1 MPAPCH
7 RHLLLRSSVTMDAW
21 NPDQLRRMQ
30 LGGNDK
36 LNKFLAQVGGCPW
49 VCIGAWSVACCGR
62 LLWLLVV
69 VEVMPEG
76 WRAAGDDKLK
86 GILAHGLDSSA
97 LLEGG
102 PCCAGWLGCLDS
114 KPRCTFLPHSRCS
127 MVWPSTLRS
136 ATSTIPRQRVRR
148 ACLWEHVLLPALQHA
163 ELLPLLCGW
172 YAVHVDG
179 NMLNPHVRVAKAQPD
194 PFLSPPAEFFRE
206 KLRADADALF

>member
-1 MPAPCH
+1 MPLGLH
-7 RHLLLRSSVTMDAW
+7 RCL
-21 NPDQLRRMQ
+21 
-30 LGGNDK
+30 
-36 LNKFLAQVGGCPW
+36 VGC
-49 VCIGAWSVACCGR
+49 
-62 LLWLLVV
+62 LLWSLVV

-86 GILAHGLDSSA
+86 RILAHGLDSSA

-127 MVWPSTLRS
+127 MVWPSTLRF
-136 ATSTIPRQRVRR
+136 ATSTTPRQRVRR
-148 ACLWEHVLLPALQHA
+148 ACLGEHVLLPALQHA